1 MASPGARAR
10 YRRNYEALVR
20 GMSELGFQPYLAP
33 EDRGYVIT
41 TYRYPAGDGFR
52 FEEFYSRLS
61 ELGFIIYPGKLS
73 QELCFRIGTIGRL
86 DVTDIQALIGAIAQ
100 VMKLP
105 NSLVTKHL
113 DQLAQKSLLERSID
127 SEDSRR
133 IRISLTKKG
142 IDLMNGSD
150 DILAGMVERRLARIP
165 DDQRTVFIATLV
177 TLAGDSE
184 KK

>member
-1 MASPGARAR
+1 VSPSNQITERPDPNSEVSTFLRNLHGLNMSIVQQLSPVLEEKQGIDLRLYYILHAIDNGA
-10 YRRNYEALVR
+10 VH
-20 GMSELGFQPYLAP
+20 P
-33 EDRGYVIT
+33 
-41 TYRYPAGDGFR
+41 
-52 FEEFYSRLS
+52 
-61 ELGFIIYPGKLS
+61 
-73 QELCFRIGTIGRL
+73 
-86 DVTDIQALIGAIAQ
+86 GAIAQ
-100 VMKLP
+100 AMKLP

-150 DILAGMVERRLARIP
+150 AILSEMVERRLTRIP
-165 DDQRTVFIATLV
+165 DDRRAIFIDTLV
-177 TLAGDSE
+177 ALAGDTG